1 MTEKRLRTYERLLGY
16 VLLAA
21 VILGIASQLTG
32 CDYFEV
38 DTRYVIDYRFSEAH
52 TETKTDTSGDYP
64 VYKYYYVPDKYERLW
79 EEVYKDGHKE
89 RKWEEC
95 TRFEYEDAKKE
106 LGE

>member
-1 MTEKRLRTYERLLGY
+1 MSEQRLRTYERLLGY

-21 VILGIASQLTG
+21 VILGIVSQLTG

-38 DTRYVIDYRFSEAH
+38 DSKIKIDYRYQEAYI
-52 TETKTDTSGDYP
+52 ETNINRLINQPIPFEDYYP
-64 VYKYYYVPDKYERLW
+64 EKYEILW
-79 EEVYKDGHKE
+79 EYTFKDGHKE

-106 LGE
+106 LGG

>member
-1 MTEKRLRTYERLLGY
+1 MTEKRIRSYEKLLRY
-16 VLLAA
+16 VLATA
-21 VILGIASQLTG
+21 VILGIVSQITG

-52 TETKTDTSGDYP
+52 TETTTDTSGDYP

-79 EEVYKDGHKE
+79 EYVYKDGHKE

-95 TRFEYEDAKKE
+95 TRFEFEDAKKE